1 MPKIDKVRYIA
12 KINNARI
19 IGISQTKLDKTIL
32 PNELEVNSYDLI
44 RLDRSRRGGG
54 VACFIKSLIAY
65 SYQDSFY
72 INTEDNFVDIYL
84 PKFKPTYWVSYIDRP
99 PDKSDFIKHINNVF
113 TETGILDLVL
123 KGL

>member
-1 MPKIDKVRYIA
+1 MSKIDKVRYIA

-84 PKFKPTYWVSYIDRP
+84 PKFKPILL
-99 PDKSDFIKHINNVF
+99 
-113 TETGILDLVL
+113 GILYRQTTR
-123 KGL
+123 